1 MKNAHLRFGW
11 LTYMKMTEKTTTHFK
26 VRLDRFIGE
35 VLPDPP
41 RQAKAHFL
49 SVFGT
54 DTQIAAISAAV
65 SLGDKFM
72 IEGLNLA
79 SIRVGFDKKAECY
92 KGALQLADRK
102 KPVRHL
108 IAISEE
114 LATNSSATAGRT
126 LLAGN
131 SPSFV
136 WTSLAQLHGLPG
148 VPDWAEWFVE
158 QLEDHQAIVPLL
170 GLGCSPVLVKGSKQQ
185 FLSWLAR
192 GVKTGQLGFP
202 ERAGPVHWLGLSLDQ
217 ILLARTAEQQAG
229 H

>member
-41 RQAKAHFL
+41 RQAKAHFF

-72 IEGLNLA
+72 VEGPNLA
-79 SIRVGFDKKAECY
+79 SIRVSFEKKAECY
-92 KGALQLADRK
+92 KGALQLADGQR
-102 KPVRHL
+102 PIRHL
-108 IAISEE
+108 IAISDE

-126 LLAGN
+126 LLAGD
-131 SPSFV
+131 SPSFI
-136 WTSLAQLHGLPG
+136 WTSLTQLHGLPG
-148 VPDWAEWFVE
+148 IPDWGEWFVD
-158 QLEDHQAIVPLL
+158 QLKNHQGIIPLL
-170 GLGCSPVLVKGSKQQ
+170 GLGCSPVLVKGNKQQ
-185 FLSWLAR
+185 LLSWLAR
-192 GVKTGQLGFP
+192 GVQSGLLSFP
-202 ERAGPVHWLGLSLDQ
+202 EQTGPTHWPRLHLDQ
-217 ILLARTAEQQAG
+217 IMIQPTS
-229 H
+229 

>member
-41 RQAKAHFL
+41 RHAKAHFL

-72 IEGLNLA
+72 VEGPNLA
-79 SIRVGFDKKAECY
+79 SIRVGFEKKAECY
-92 KGALQLADRK
+92 KGALQLADRQ

-131 SPSFV
+131 SPSLV

-148 VPDWAEWFVE
+148 IPDWGEWFVD
-158 QLEDHQAIVPLL
+158 QLENYQAIIPLL
-170 GLGCSPVLVKGSKQQ
+170 GLGCSPVLVKGNKQQ

-192 GVKTGQLGFP
+192 GVKSGELKIP
-202 ERAGPVHWLGLSLDQ
+202 EESGSIRWPRLRLDQ
-217 ILLARTAEQQAG
+217 LFVPQQTA
-229 H
+229 

>member
-11 LTYMKMTEKTTTHFK
+11 LAYMKMTEKTTTHFK

-72 IEGLNLA
+72 VEGPDLA
-79 SIRVGFDKKAECY
+79 SIRVGFEKKAECY
-92 KGALQLADRK
+92 KGALQLAGRQ

-108 IAISEE
+108 VAISEQ

-131 SPSFV
+131 TPSFI

-148 VPDWAEWFVE
+148 IPEWGEWFVE
-158 QLEDHQAIVPLL
+158 QLENHQGIVPLL
-170 GLGCSPVLVKGSKQQ
+170 GLGCSPVLVKGDKQQ

-192 GVKTGQLGFP
+192 GVKHGFLRFP
-202 ERAGPVHWLGLSLDQ
+202 EQTGPTRWPRLSLDHIMTQ
-217 ILLARTAEQQAG
+217 SAS
-229 H
+229 

>member
-1 MKNAHLRFGW
+1 MKNAHFRFGW
-11 LTYMKMTEKTTTHFK
+11 LTYVKMTEKSTTHFK

-49 SVFGT
+49 SVLGT
-54 DTQIAAISAAV
+54 DTQIAAISAAI

-72 IEGLNLA
+72 AEGPNMA

-102 KPVRHL
+102 KPIRHL

-114 LATNSSATAGRT
+114 LAANSSANAGRT
-126 LLAGN
+126 LLAG
-131 SPSFV
+131 SRPSFI

-148 VPDWAEWFVE
+148 IPEWGEWFVE
-158 QLEDHQAIVPLL
+158 QLENHQAITPLL
-170 GLGCSPVLVKGSKQQ
+170 GLGCNPVLVKGSKQQ
-185 FLSWLAR
+185 FLAWLAR

-202 ERAGPVHWLGLSLDQ
+202 EVAGPTHWASLSLDQ
-217 ILLARTAEQQAG
+217 IFLTQPAA
-229 H
+229 

>member
-72 IEGLNLA
+72 VEGPDLA
-79 SIRVGFDKKAECY
+79 SIRVGFEKKAESY
-92 KGALQLADRK
+92 KGALQVADRQ
-102 KPVRHL
+102 KPIRHL
-108 IAISEE
+108 IAISDE

-131 SPSFV
+131 SPSFI

-148 VPDWAEWFVE
+148 IPDWSDWFVE
-158 QLEDHQAIVPLL
+158 QLENHQAIIPLL
-170 GLGCSPVLVKGSKQQ
+170 GLGCSPVLVKGDKQQ

-192 GVKTGQLGFP
+192 GVKSSVLNFP
-202 ERAGPVHWLGLSLDQ
+202 EQTGPTHWPRLRLDQ
-217 ILLARTAEQQAG
+217 IMIQPTS
-229 H
+229 

>member
-41 RQAKAHFL
+41 RQAKAHL
-49 SVFGT
+49 VSIFGT

-72 IEGLNLA
+72 VEGPNLA
-79 SIRVGFDKKAECY
+79 SIRVGFEKKAECY

-102 KPVRHL
+102 KPIRHL

-126 LLAGN
+126 LLAGD
-131 SPSFV
+131 SPSFI
-136 WTSLAQLHGLPG
+136 WASLAQLHGLAG
-148 VPDWAEWFVE
+148 IPDWGEWFVE
-158 QLEDHQAIVPLL
+158 QLENHQAITPLL
-170 GLGCSPVLVKGSKQQ
+170 GLGCSPVLVKGNKQQ

-192 GVKTGQLGFP
+192 GVKGGLLSFP
-202 ERAGPVHWLGLSLDQ
+202 EQTGSTHWPRLRLDQ
-217 ILLARTAEQQAG
+217 IMIQPTS
-229 H
+229 

>member
-54 DTQIAAISAAV
+54 DTQIAAIGAAV
-65 SLGDKFM
+65 SLGDKFL
-72 IEGLNLA
+72 IEGPNLA
-79 SIRVGFDKKAECY
+79 SIRVGFEKKAECY
-92 KGALQLADRK
+92 KGALQLSDRK

-114 LATNSSATAGRT
+114 LSTNSGAAAGRT

-131 SPSFV
+131 SPSFI

-148 VPDWAEWFVE
+148 IPGWGEWFVE
-158 QLEDHQAIVPLL
+158 QLENHQGIIPLL
-170 GLGCSPVLVKGSKQQ
+170 GLGCRPALIKGNKQQ

-192 GVKTGQLGFP
+192 GVQSGRLNFP
-202 ERAGPVHWLGLSLDQ
+202 EQAGPTHWPRSNLAQ
-217 ILLARTAEQQAG
+217 IFT
-229 H
+229 